1 MELENKKYIIV
12 EIIPTHSQSD
22 KGFIAQISAL
32 KLDGL
37 QLEDRFDY
45 RVEDNLI
52 ENNDLKNMIQY
63 DKKSFTYVN
72 NKYFMIEKFKQ
83 WSKGYPLLLLED
95 SYTRDYLSEL
105 DNDMELVYKYLD
117 LEYGLDVF
125 DRIMKKYNLQPSDH
139 LVDLIYESII
149 FESDNK
155 KDKKSKKEKS
165 TKKKENIDKNK
176 KESKKSKKESE

>member
-32 KLDGL
+32 KLNGL

-83 WSKGYPLLLLED
+83 WSKGYPLLLLEE
-95 SYTRDYLSEL
+95 SYTRNYLSEL

-149 FESDNK
+149 FESDNN
-155 KDKKSKKEKS
+155 KSKKEKS
-165 TKKKENIDKNK
+165 TKNKENNDKNK
-176 KESKKSKKESE
+176 KESKKSKKKSK

>member
-1 MELENKKYIIV
+1 
-12 EIIPTHSQSD
+12 
-22 KGFIAQISAL
+22 
-32 KLDGL
+32 
-37 QLEDRFDY
+37 
-45 RVEDNLI
+45 
-52 ENNDLKNMIQY
+52 MIQY
-63 DKKSFTYVN
+63 DKKSFNFVN

-83 WSKGYPLLLLED
+83 WSKGYPLLLLEE
-95 SYTRDYLSEL
+95 SYTKDYLGEL

-155 KDKKSKKEKS
+155 KDIKSKKEKS
-165 TKKKENIDKNK
+165 TKKKENIAKNK
-176 KESKKSKKESE
+176 KESKKSKKESKQNFYGEILFINTNN